1 MSSTSRVGLLFWPKR
16 LARKAAVRKAP
27 SHSLMPCSVGKRL
40 VVSAQPTLA
49 VAVAATVPAA
59 FSSLLS
65 ATAGATA
72 AASTAGKK
80 TLSSGVGRKKLC
92 PEGPLIFTAAF
103 TKLRQSMPRNS
114 ARLLQSSASHSLCSR
129 PTPAFL
135 CGVLDSAAAQGQ
147 KAEPLCN
154 ITWWKRSSS
163 L

>member
-16 LARKAAVRKAP
+16 LARKAPVRKAP

-40 VVSAQPTLA
+40 VVSAQASLA
-49 VAVAATVPAA
+49 VADTVPAA

-65 ATAGATA
+65 AAGGVA
-72 AASTAGKK
+72 AVSTAGKK

-92 PEGPLIFTAAF
+92 PVGPLIFTAAF

-135 CGVLDSAAAQGQ
+135 LGVLDSAAAQGQ